1 MFSWDT
7 VNTLP
12 STPAQRAASHR
23 MLGSRKQREELF
35 RAMSAIEEEQ
45 LNGLLVRVYARIQ
58 KRQQHDNKLVA
69 ISD

>member
-1 MFSWDT
+1 
-7 VNTLP
+7 
-12 STPAQRAASHR
+12 